1 MAAGGFRAAEALS
14 IRIRDLV
21 AYHLNCFDL
30 VSLNHLNR
38 NKNSN

>member
-1 MAAGGFRAAEALS
+1 MAAGGFRAVEALS

-30 VSLNHLNR
+30 VL
-38 NKNSN
+38 